1 MLDLAINH
9 NFFDLQMNSEMLWP
23 WDICL
28 LLNCDLCSLA
38 GLKQVISEP
47 VIQEGNGRDIKV
59 SRADW
64 SVRGFWDSQK
74 IALFDTC
81 IFNADANSFKTQS
94 LQAVFEEKKK
104 IKKTKYSKAA
114 SERRASFTPIIA
126 SCEAIFDKEALVYF
140 KRLATIFSKKWKSS
154 YSQAITFIKARMQ
167 MCILRSVSL
176 CLRGSRNPWR
186 GAGFVDAASLPLHIQ
201 DIE

>member
-1 MLDLAINH
+1 MCSGKLAA
-9 NFFDLQMNSEMLWP
+9 SKKP
-23 WDICL
+23 
-28 LLNCDLCSLA
+28 DLCSLA
-38 GLKQVISEP
+38 GLKQIISEP
-47 VIQEGNGRDIKV
+47 VIQEGNDRDIKGL
-59 SRADW
+59 RADW
-64 SVRGFWDSQK
+64 SVRGFWDSQN
-74 IALFDTC
+74 IALVDTC
-81 IFNADANSFKTQS
+81 IFNADANSFKTQT

-114 SERRASFTPIIA
+114 SEKRASLMPIIA
-126 SCEAIFDKEALVYF
+126 SCEAIFNKEALVYF

-186 GAGFVDAASLPLHIQ
+186 GTGFVDAASLPLDIQ

>member
-1 MLDLAINH
+1 MKG
-9 NFFDLQMNSEMLWP
+9 EG
-23 WDICL
+23 
-28 LLNCDLCSLA
+28 
-38 GLKQVISEP
+38 GLRV
-47 VIQEGNGRDIKV
+47 
-59 SRADW
+59 DW
-64 SVRGFWDSQK
+64 SVRGFWEHQREALLDSR
-74 IALFDTC
+74 

-126 SCEAIFDKEALVYF
+126 SCEALFDKEAEVYF
-140 KRLATIFSKKWKSS
+140 ATIFSKKWKSS

-176 CLRGSRNPWR
+176 CLRGSR
-186 GAGFVDAASLPLHIQ
+186 
-201 DIE
+201 

>member
-1 MLDLAINH
+1 M
-9 NFFDLQMNSEMLWP
+9 
-23 WDICL
+23 
-28 LLNCDLCSLA
+28 
-38 GLKQVISEP
+38 KQVISEP

-104 IKKTKYSKAA
+104 IKNFKTKYSKAA
-114 SERRASFTPIIA
+114 SERRALFTLIIA

-154 YSQAITFIKARMQ
+154 YSQAIT
-167 MCILRSVSL
+167 
-176 CLRGSRNPWR
+176 
-186 GAGFVDAASLPLHIQ
+186 
-201 DIE
+201 